1 MRSIKNAATTLPR
14 FSIRHAC
21 MTVARVAAMS
31 AASIFLLVAL
41 SGCVVTDPVDTA
53 LDDAR
58 DAVQE
63 AQDAVGQAA
72 DDIQGAADDVQ
83 GAISGIANAPQA
95 LQDMLESADAMFT
108 KMASVAV
115 YDAQTGEE
123 IAVVDGPDVVSDVAS
138 KVNLV
143 KLVSSHPD
151 PSTAE
156 YQITFSQNE
165 TIKLGQSADELK
177 RVKAITFTTYQDSNI
192 VEIYI
197 PAAHDSI
204 NTFDFEVTQEFADAL
219 RSLAA

>member
-1 MRSIKNAATTLPR
+1 MWSIKNAATKSPR
-14 FSIRHAC
+14 FSIRHARK
-21 MTVARVAAMS
+21 TVVRVAAMS

-95 LQDMLESADAMFT
+95 LQDMFESADAMFT
-108 KMASVAV
+108 KMASIAV

-123 IAVVDGPDVVSDVAS
+123 IVVVDDPEIVADVVS

-151 PSTAE
+151 SSTAE

-165 TIKLGQSADELK
+165 TIKLGQSADEVK
-177 RVKAITFTTYQDSNI
+177 RVEAITFTTYRDSNI

-197 PAAHDSI
+197 PAVHESI
-204 NTFDFEVTQEFADAL
+204 NTFDFEVTQEFVDAL
-219 RSLAA
+219 RDLAA

>member
-1 MRSIKNAATTLPR
+1 MLSTKN
-14 FSIRHAC
+14 
-21 MTVARVAAMS
+21 VAAKSPKFSMRRVHKTVVRLLVAS
-31 AASIFLLVAL
+31 AASALLVATL
-41 SGCVVTDPVDTA
+41 SGCVVANPADTT

-58 DAVQE
+58 EAVQE
-63 AQDAVGQAA
+63 AQDALDAA
-72 DDIQGAADDVQ
+72 ATDVQ
-83 GAISGIANAPQA
+83 GAMDDVSDAFSGIANAPQA
-95 LQDMLESADAMFT
+95 LLDMFGSADALFS
-108 KMASVAV
+108 KMTSVAV

-123 IAVVDGPDVVSDVAS
+123 IAVIDDRQAVADVVS

-151 PSTAE
+151 SSTVE

-177 RVKAITFTTYQDSNI
+177 RMEAITFTTYRGSNV

-197 PAAHDSI
+197 SAAPESM

-219 RSLAA
+219 RGLAA

>member
-1 MRSIKNAATTLPR
+1 MRSPKGVATKSPR
-14 FSIRHAC
+14 FSIIRVRK
-21 MTVARVAAMS
+21 MLARMVAAS

-41 SGCVVTDPVDTA
+41 SGCVVVDSADAT

-63 AQDAVGQAA
+63 ASDAIGQAA
-72 DDIQGAADDVQ
+72 DDIQGAADDVNS
-83 GAISGIANAPQA
+83 AISGIANAPQA
-95 LQDMLESADAMFT
+95 LLDMFESADAMFA
-108 KMASVAV
+108 KMESVAV

-123 IAVVDGPDVVSDVAS
+123 LAVVDDPDAVADVVS

-151 PSTAE
+151 SSTAE

-165 TIKLGQSADELK
+165 TIKLGQSADEIK
-177 RVKAITFTTYQDSNI
+177 RVEAITFTTYRDSNI
-192 VEIYI
+192 VEIFI
-197 PAAHDSI
+197 PAVHDSI

-219 RSLAA
+219 RNLAA